1 MIIQAAGRQ
10 KEVRANA
17 CSSCCPLTRARREIV
32 RSDWRSLRS
41 ALVSWAWLNFREL
54 RLVSVRHEHVH
65 TRRHRDFA
73 VGNGSKPMR
82 RLGMFVMC
90 CNKLPNQTKPNW
102 RRSNVGIFNCRR
114 CEVDRSEGRRVAE
127 SACLS
132 CTWRASFHFV
142 PFGFLVFRLCHIS
155 RDAWTCFLLTQSL
168 TFCVTDDSR
177 VVWINEMKFAS
188 LCSQRYF
195 PPSYS
200 LPPSARAMCLLFAIC
215 HLLVS

>member
-1 MIIQAAGRQ
+1 MIIQAVGSQ

-17 CSSCCPLTRARREIV
+17 CSSCCPLTRSSRESV

-114 CEVDRSEGRRVAE
+114 GGVDRSEGRRVAE
-127 SACLS
+127 SQSRRVCHALDVLHFI
-132 CTWRASFHFV
+132 SFH
-142 PFGFLVFRLCHIS
+142 LVFL
-155 RDAWTCFLLTQSL
+155 F
-168 TFCVTDDSR
+168 
-177 VVWINEMKFAS
+177 
-188 LCSQRYF
+188 
-195 PPSYS
+195 
-200 LPPSARAMCLLFAIC
+200 SAFAIFLAMPE
-215 HLLVS
+215 HVFYLLSRWHFAWLTTAAWCE